1 MRGALLIAKKEFL
14 ELSKDKKTMFFAFVL
29 PFLLYP
35 AIFGM
40 MAKMGRRDEAQ
51 NRNKASRVFVS
62 DPSGVMAGLLAA
74 DAKHFDLVQ
83 KPEGDLKQAIRDQKL
98 ELALDVEP
106 QAAEARQKHETFP
119 LTGTQETSER
129 GCGGATGGE
138 QDRASEGALK
148 GRKTALATRE
158 KGWWR
163 ARLQGLGASA
173 QLAEPLKLTVTN
185 AADVGLEVGKAL
197 GRFLPYLLMIM
208 MYTGSMQHGI
218 YATAG
223 EKERHTLLSLM
234 ATRLPRN
241 QIILG
246 KLLYIF
252 CMGVIAALL
261 NLLSMGIS
269 VAFLSGG
276 TSSSVQAMAAIANP
290 MTLGLTFLIMVPLG
304 LFFSNFILL
313 MGIQARNT
321 IEAGSAITPGIFL
334 VVFLGVFA
342 MAPGVDKMAFLS
354 YIPVVNVC
362 LALRKLFS
370 QQFSWIEYFIAFTMT
385 VGLAGLMTLVS
396 TRILNQ
402 EKALFKM

>member
-14 ELSKDKKTMFFAFVL
+14 ELSKDRKTLFFAFVL

-40 MAKMGRRDEAQ
+40 MAKMAKRDEAQ
-51 NRNKASRVFVS
+51 NRNKASRVYLA
-62 DPSGVMAGLLAA
+62 DPSSAIAGLIQA
-74 DAKHFDLVQ
+74 DPKRFELVP
-83 KPEGDLKQAIRDQKL
+83 KPEGDLRQALRDQKL
-98 ELALDVEP
+98 DLAVEVEP
-106 QAAEARQKHETFP
+106 GAAAALQGHTTFAI
-119 LTGTQETSER
+119 TATTDESER
-129 GCGGATGGE
+129 SAE
-138 QDRASEGALK
+138 IALK
-148 GRKTALATRE
+148 RLRE
-158 KGWWR
+158 VLNGQQKAWIQ
-163 ARLQGLGASA
+163 ARLQVLGASA
-173 QLAEPLKLTVTN
+173 QLAEPLKLEVKN
-185 AADVGLEVGKAL
+185 AADPALEMGKVM
-197 GRFLPYLLMIM
+197 GRILPYLLMIM

-252 CMGVIAALL
+252 SMGVIAALL
-261 NLLSMGIS
+261 NLLSMGLSIP
-269 VAFLSGG
+269 FMSGG
-276 TSSSVQAMAAIANP
+276 STSSAQALAAVANP
-290 MTLGLTFLIMVPLG
+290 MTLGLTFMIMVPLG

-334 VVFLGVFA
+334 VVFLGIFT

-354 YIPVVNVC
+354 YVPVVNVC

-370 QQFSWIEYFIAFTMT
+370 QQFNQMEYLVSFAMT
-385 VGLAGLMTLVS
+385 VGLAGLMTWVS
-396 TRILNQ
+396 TRILNR
-402 EKALFKM
+402 EKALFKA

>member
-40 MAKMGRRDEAQ
+40 MAKMGKRDADQ
-51 NRNKASRVFVS
+51 NRNKASRVYVS
-62 DPSGVMAGLLAA
+62 DPSGALNGILAA
-74 DAKHFDLVQ
+74 NGKLFERVP

-98 ELALDVEP
+98 EMALEVDP
-106 QAAEARQKHETFP
+106 NAAAALQKQQTFT
-119 LTGTQETSER
+119 LTATMDESERTSEI
-129 GCGGATGGE
+129 
-138 QDRASEGALK
+138 ALK
-148 GRKTALATRE
+148 RLKDSLKEQENT
-158 KGWWR
+158 WVQV
-163 ARLQGLGASA
+163 RLQSLGASS
-173 QLAEPLKLTVTN
+173 QLAEPVKLDVKN
-185 AADVGLEVGKAL
+185 AADLTLEIGKIM
-197 GRFLPYLLMIM
+197 GRMLPYLLMIM
-208 MYTGSMQHGI
+208 MYTGAMQHGI

-269 VAFLSGG
+269 MTFLGG
-276 TSSSVQAMAAIANP
+276 GSTSSMQALTAIVNP

-313 MGIQARNT
+313 MGIQAKNT

-334 VVFLGVFA
+334 VVFLGVFT

-354 YIPVVNVC
+354 YVPVVNVC

-370 QQFSWIEYFIAFTMT
+370 QQFSWVEYLIAFAMT

-396 TRILNQ
+396 TRVLNR

>member
-14 ELSKDKKTMFFAFVL
+14 ELSKDRKTMFFAFVL

-40 MAKMGRRDEAQ
+40 MAKMGKRDEAQ
-51 NRNKASRVFVS
+51 NQNKASRVYVS
-62 DPSGVMAGLLAA
+62 DPSGALDGVLAS
-74 DAKHFDLVQ
+74 DAKHFVRVA

-98 ELALDVEP
+98 ELALEVDP
-106 QAAEARQKHETFP
+106 NAAADLLKHETFN
-119 LTGTQETSER
+119 LTATMDESE
-129 GCGGATGGE
+129 
-138 QDRASEGALK
+138 RASEVAMKRLK
-148 GRKTALATRE
+148 DALATQE
-158 KGWWR
+158 KTWVQG
-163 ARLQGLGASA
+163 RLQSLGASS
-173 QLAEPLKLTVTN
+173 QLAEPLKLEVKN
-185 AADVGLEVGKAL
+185 AADSALEIGKFM
-197 GRFLPYLLMIM
+197 GRLLPYMLMIM

-261 NLLSMGIS
+261 NLLSMGLS
-269 VAFLSGG
+269 VAFMGSGSAG
-276 TSSSVQAMAAIANP
+276 SMQAMAAIANP
-290 MTLGLTFLIMVPLG
+290 MTLGLTFMIMVPLG

-334 VVFLGVFA
+334 VVFLGVFT

-354 YIPVVNVC
+354 YVPVVNVC

-370 QQFSWIEYFIAFTMT
+370 QQFSWMEYLIAFAMT

>member
-14 ELSKDKKTMFFAFVL
+14 ELSKDRKTMFFAFVL

-40 MAKMGRRDEAQ
+40 MAKMGKRDEAQ
-51 NRNKASRVFVS
+51 NQNKASRVFVA
-62 DPSGVMAGLLAA
+62 DPSGVLDGILAS
-74 DAKHFDLVQ
+74 DARHFERVS

-98 ELALDVEP
+98 ELALEVGP
-106 QAAEARQKHETFP
+106 GAALALQRHETFT
-119 LTGTQETSER
+119 LSAITDESE
-129 GCGGATGGE
+129 
-138 QDRASEGALK
+138 RASEVALK
-148 GRKTALATRE
+148 RLKDALSTQEKTWVQ
-158 KGWWR
+158 G
-163 ARLQGLGASA
+163 RLQALGASP
-173 QLAEPLKLTVTN
+173 QLAEPVKLDVKN
-185 AADVGLEVGKAL
+185 AADSALEIGKFM
-197 GRFLPYLLMIM
+197 GRLLPYMLMIM

-269 VAFLSGG
+269 IGFIGG
-276 TSSSVQAMAAIANP
+276 GSASSMQAVTAIVNP

-334 VVFLGVFA
+334 VVFLGVFT
-342 MAPGVDKMAFLS
+342 MAPGVDKMAFLT
-354 YIPVVNVC
+354 YVPVVNVC
-362 LALRKLFS
+362 LALRKMFS
-370 QQFSWIEYFIAFTMT
+370 QQPNWFEYAIAFVMT

>member
-14 ELSKDKKTMFFAFVL
+14 ELSKDRKTLFFAFVL

-40 MAKMGRRDEAQ
+40 MAKMSKRDEAQ
-51 NRNKASRVFVS
+51 NRNKASRIYVS
-62 DPSGVMAGLLAA
+62 DPSGALTGVLQG
-74 DAKHFDLVQ
+74 DPKRFELVP
-83 KPEGDLKQAIRDQKL
+83 KPEGDLKQALRDQKL
-98 ELALDVEP
+98 DLALEVAP
-106 QAAEARQKHETFP
+106 GAAAALEKHETF
-119 LTGTQETSER
+119 TVAVSVDESERTSEM
-129 GCGGATGGE
+129 
-138 QDRASEGALK
+138 ALK
-148 GRKTALATRE
+148 RLREAVKGQEKT
-158 KGWWR
+158 WVQ

-173 QLAEPLKLTVTN
+173 QLAEPVKLEVKN
-185 AADVGLEVGKAL
+185 AADTALEMGKVM
-197 GRFLPYLLMIM
+197 GRLLPYLLMIM
-208 MYTGSMQHGI
+208 MYTGAMQHGI

-261 NLLSMGIS
+261 NLLSMG
-269 VAFLSGG
+269 LSIPFMGG
-276 TSSSVQAMAAIANP
+276 GSTGSMQAVAAIANP

-313 MGIQARNT
+313 MGIQAKNT

-334 VVFLGVFA
+334 VVFLGVFT

-354 YIPVVNVC
+354 YVPVVNVC

-370 QQFSWIEYFIAFTMT
+370 QQFSWAEYLIAFAMT
-385 VGLAGLMTLVS
+385 VGLAGIMTLVS
-396 TRILNQ
+396 TRVLNR
-402 EKALFKM
+402 EKALFKA

>member
-40 MAKMGRRDEAQ
+40 MAKMGKRDADQ
-51 NRNKASRVFVS
+51 NRNKASRVYLA
-62 DPSGVMAGLLAA
+62 DPSGMVGKLLKAEP
-74 DAKHFDLVQ
+74 KLFELVA
-83 KPEGDLKQAIRDQKL
+83 KPEGDVKQAIRDQKL
-98 ELALDVEP
+98 EMALEVDPNAANALDK
-106 QAAEARQKHETFP
+106 QQTFTLAATMDE
-119 LTGTQETSER
+119 SE
-129 GCGGATGGE
+129 
-138 QDRASEGALK
+138 RASEIALK
-148 GRKTALATRE
+148 RLKDVLSTQE
-158 KGWWR
+158 KVWVQG
-163 ARLQGLGASA
+163 RLQVLGASS
-173 QLAEPLKLTVTN
+173 QLAEPLKLEVKN
-185 AADVGLEVGKAL
+185 AADLTLEMGKIM
-197 GRFLPYLLMIM
+197 GRMLPYLLMIM
-208 MYTGSMQHGI
+208 MYTGAMQHGI

-252 CMGVIAALL
+252 SMGVIAALL
-261 NLLSMGIS
+261 NLLSMG
-269 VAFLSGG
+269 LSIPFMGG
-276 TSSSVQAMAAIANP
+276 GSATSMQAMAAIANP

-313 MGIQARNT
+313 MGIQAKNT

-334 VVFLGVFA
+334 VVFLGVFT

-354 YIPVVNVC
+354 YVPVVNVC

-370 QQFSWIEYFIAFTMT
+370 QQFSWAEYLVAFAMT

-396 TRILNQ
+396 TRVLNR

>member
-14 ELSKDKKTMFFAFVL
+14 ELSKDRKTLFFAFVL

-40 MAKMGRRDEAQ
+40 MAKMAKRDEDQ
-51 NRNKASRVFVS
+51 NRNKASRIYLA
-62 DPSGVMAGLLAA
+62 DPSGAITDLMRA
-74 DAKHFDLVQ
+74 DPKHFELLP
-83 KPEGDLKQAIRDQKL
+83 KPEGDLRQAIRDQKL
-98 ELALDVEP
+98 DLALDVAP
-106 QAAEARQKHETFP
+106 GATEALQKHATFLIGATVDESEHTSELALKRVKET
-119 LTGTQETSER
+119 LTGQEK
-129 GCGGATGGE
+129 AWI
-138 QDRASEGALK
+138 Q
-148 GRKTALATRE
+148 
-158 KGWWR
+158 
-163 ARLQGLGASA
+163 ARLQTLGASP
-173 QLAEPLKLTVTN
+173 QLAEPLKLEVKN
-185 AADVGLEVGKAL
+185 AADPALEMGKVM
-197 GRFLPYLLMIM
+197 GRLLPYLLMIM

-252 CMGVIAALL
+252 SMGVIAALL
-261 NLLSMGIS
+261 NLLSMG
-269 VAFLSGG
+269 LSIPFMGG
-276 TSSSVQAMAAIANP
+276 GSSNSMQAMAAVANP
-290 MTLGLTFLIMVPLG
+290 ATLGLTFMIMVPLG

-334 VVFLGVFA
+334 VVFLGIFT

-354 YIPVVNVC
+354 YVPVVNVC

-370 QQFSWIEYFIAFTMT
+370 QQFNQLEYLVAFAMT
-385 VGLAGLMTLVS
+385 VGLAAVMTWLS
-396 TRILNQ
+396 TRILNR
-402 EKALFKM
+402 EKALFKA

>member
-14 ELSKDKKTMFFAFVL
+14 ELSKDRKTMFFAFVL

-40 MAKMGRRDEAQ
+40 MAKMGKRDEDN
-51 NRNKASRVFVS
+51 NRNKASRIYLS
-62 DPSGVMAGLLAA
+62 DPSGAMAAVLKA
-74 DAKHFDLVQ
+74 DPKQFELVP

-98 ELALDVEP
+98 ELAVEVDSR
-106 QAAEARQKHETFP
+106 AAEALQKQETF
-119 LTGTQETSER
+119 TVTVTQDESEHTSEL
-129 GCGGATGGE
+129 
-138 QDRASEGALK
+138 ALK
-148 GRKTALATRE
+148 RFQEALKPQQKAWVL
-158 KGWWR
+158 G
-163 ARLQGLGASA
+163 RLQALNASS
-173 QLAEPLKLTVTN
+173 QLADPVKVEVKN
-185 AADVGLEVGKAL
+185 AADTALEIGKML
-197 GRFLPYLLMIM
+197 GRMLPYLLMIM

-246 KLLYIF
+246 KLIYIF
-252 CMGVIAALL
+252 SMGVIAALL

-269 VAFLSGG
+269 IPIMGG
-276 TSSSVQAMAAIANP
+276 SSANSMQAMVAIANP

-304 LFFSNFILL
+304 LFFANFILL

-321 IEAGSAITPGIFL
+321 IEAGTAITPGIFL
-334 VVFLGVFA
+334 VVFLGVFT

-354 YIPVVNVC
+354 YVPVVNVC

-370 QQFSWIEYFIAFTMT
+370 QQFSWAEYLVAFTMT
-385 VGLAGLMTLVS
+385 VGLAGFMTLVS
-396 TRILNQ
+396 TRILNR

>member
-14 ELSKDKKTMFFAFVL
+14 ELSKDRKTMFFAFVL

-40 MAKMGRRDEAQ
+40 MAKMGKRDADQ
-51 NRNKASRVFVS
+51 NRNKASRVYLA
-62 DPSGVMAGLLAA
+62 DPSGTLDRILKA
-74 DAKHFDLVQ
+74 DPQHFNLVAR
-83 KPEGDLKQAIRDQKL
+83 PEGDLKQAIRDQKL
-98 ELALDVEP
+98 ELALEVDP
-106 QAAEARQKHETFP
+106 NAASALEKHQTFN
-119 LTGTQETSER
+119 LTATMDESE
-129 GCGGATGGE
+129 
-138 QDRASEGALK
+138 RASEIALK
-148 GRKTALATRE
+148 RLKDALAIQE
-158 KGWWR
+158 KAWVQG
-163 ARLQGLGASA
+163 RLQVLGASP
-173 QLAEPLKLTVTN
+173 QLAEPVKLEVKN
-185 AADVGLEVGKAL
+185 AADEALEIGKFM
-197 GRFLPYLLMIM
+197 GRLLPYMLMIM

-269 VAFLSGG
+269 MTFLGG
-276 TSSSVQAMAAIANP
+276 SSTSSMQALTAIVNP

-334 VVFLGVFA
+334 VVFLGVFT

-354 YIPVVNVC
+354 DVPVVNVC

-370 QQFSWIEYFIAFTMT
+370 QQPNWTEYAIAFVMT
-385 VGLAGLMTLVS
+385 VGLAGIMTLIS
-396 TRILNQ
+396 TRLLNR

>member
-1 MRGALLIAKKEFL
+1 
-14 ELSKDKKTMFFAFVL
+14 VL
-29 PFLLYP
+29 
-35 AIFGM
+35 
-40 MAKMGRRDEAQ
+40 
-51 NRNKASRVFVS
+51 AS
-62 DPSGVMAGLLAA
+62 DT
-74 DAKHFDLVQ
+74 KHFVRVAR
-83 KPEGDLKQAIRDQKL
+83 PEGDLKQAIRDQKL
-98 ELALDVEP
+98 ELALEVDP
-106 QAAEARQKHETFP
+106 NAAADLLKHETFS
-119 LTGTQETSER
+119 LAVIMDESE
-129 GCGGATGGE
+129 
-138 QDRASEGALK
+138 RASEVAMKRLK
-148 GRKTALATRE
+148 DALATQE
-158 KGWWR
+158 KTWVQG
-163 ARLQGLGASA
+163 RLQSLGASS
-173 QLAEPLKLTVTN
+173 QLAEPLKLEVKN
-185 AADVGLEVGKAL
+185 AADTALEIGKFM
-197 GRFLPYLLMIM
+197 GRLLPYMLMIM

-234 ATRLPRN
+234 ATRLPRS

-261 NLLSMGIS
+261 NLMSMGIS
-269 VAFLSGG
+269 IAFMGG
-276 TSSSVQAMAAIANP
+276 GSASSMQAVSAIVNP

-334 VVFLGVFA
+334 VVFLGVFT
-342 MAPGVDKMAFLS
+342 MAPGVDKMTFLS
-354 YIPVVNVC
+354 YVPVVNVC

-370 QQFSWIEYFIAFTMT
+370 QQFSWMEYLIAFSMT

>member
-14 ELSKDKKTMFFAFVL
+14 ELSKDRKTMFFAFVL

-40 MAKMGRRDEAQ
+40 MAKMGKRDEVKNQ
-51 NRNKASRVFVS
+51 NKASRVYVS
-62 DPSGVMAGLLAA
+62 DPSGALTGVLATEGKLFEIVA
-74 DAKHFDLVQ
+74 R
-83 KPEGDLKQAIRDQKL
+83 PEGDLKQAIRDQKL
-98 ELALDVEP
+98 ELALEVDP
-106 QAAEARQKHETFP
+106 NAAAALQKHETFT
-119 LTGTQETSER
+119 LTAITDESE
-129 GCGGATGGE
+129 
-138 QDRASEGALK
+138 RASEVALK
-148 GRKTALATRE
+148 RLKDALAVQE
-158 KGWWR
+158 KVWVQG
-163 ARLQGLGASA
+163 RLQTLGASS
-173 QLAEPLKLTVTN
+173 QLAEPLKLEVKN
-185 AADVGLEVGKAL
+185 AADTGLEVGKAM

-208 MYTGSMQHGI
+208 MYSGSMQHGI
-218 YATAG
+218 YVTAG

-261 NLLSMGIS
+261 NLLSMG
-269 VAFLSGG
+269 LSMAAIGG
-276 TSSSVQAMAAIANP
+276 GATGSMQAMAAIVNP
-290 MTLGLTFLIMVPLG
+290 VTLGLTFLIMVPLG

-313 MGIQARNT
+313 MGIQAKNT

-334 VVFLGVFA
+334 VVFLGVFT

-354 YIPVVNVC
+354 YVPVVNVC
-362 LALRKLFS
+362 IALRKMFS
-370 QQFSWIEYFIAFTMT
+370 QQPNWVEYAIAFTMT
-385 VGLAGLMTLVS
+385 VGLAGLMTLIS

>member
-1 MRGALLIAKKEFL
+1 
-14 ELSKDKKTMFFAFVL
+14 V
-29 PFLLYP
+29 
-35 AIFGM
+35 
-40 MAKMGRRDEAQ
+40 
-51 NRNKASRVFVS
+51 RNAS
-62 DPSGVMAGLLAA
+62 D
-74 DAKHFDLVQ
+74 
-83 KPEGDLKQAIRDQKL
+83 
-98 ELALDVEP
+98 
-106 QAAEARQKHETFP
+106 
-119 LTGTQETSER
+119 
-129 GCGGATGGE
+129 
-138 QDRASEGALK
+138 
-148 GRKTALATRE
+148 TALE
-158 KGWWR
+158 I
-163 ARLQGLGASA
+163 
-173 QLAEPLKLTVTN
+173 
-185 AADVGLEVGKAL
+185 GKAM

-208 MYTGSMQHGI
+208 MYSGSMQHGI
-218 YATAG
+218 YVTAG

-269 VAFLSGG
+269 IAFMGG
-276 TSSSVQAMAAIANP
+276 GSAGSMQAMAAIANP
-290 MTLGLTFLIMVPLG
+290 MTLGLTFMIMVPLG

-334 VVFLGVFA
+334 VVFLGVFT

-354 YIPVVNVC
+354 YVPVVNVC

-370 QQFSWIEYFIAFTMT
+370 QQFSWVEYLIAFTMT

-396 TRILNQ
+396 IRILNQ

>member
-14 ELSKDKKTMFFAFVL
+14 ELSKDRKTMFFAFVL

-40 MAKMGRRDEAQ
+40 MAKMGKRDADQ
-51 NRNKASRVFVS
+51 NRNKASRVYLV
-62 DPSGVMAGLLAA
+62 DPSSTLERFLKA
-74 DAKHFDLVQ
+74 DPQHFSLVAR
-83 KPEGDLKQAIRDQKL
+83 PEGDLKQAIRDQKL
-98 ELALDVEP
+98 ELALQVDP
-106 QAAEARQKHETFP
+106 NAASALEKHQTFT
-119 LTGTQETSER
+119 LTATMDESEH
-129 GCGGATGGE
+129 
-138 QDRASEGALK
+138 ASETALK
-148 GRKTALATRE
+148 RLKDLLAVQE
-158 KGWWR
+158 KAWVQG
-163 ARLQGLGASA
+163 RLQVLGASA
-173 QLAEPLKLTVTN
+173 QLAEPVKLEVKN
-185 AADVGLEVGKAL
+185 AADEALEIGKFM
-197 GRFLPYLLMIM
+197 GRLLPYMLMIM

-252 CMGVIAALL
+252 SMGVIAALL

-269 VAFLSGG
+269 MTFLGG
-276 TSSSVQAMAAIANP
+276 SSTNSLQALTAIVNP

-313 MGIQARNT
+313 MGIQSRNT

-334 VVFLGVFA
+334 VVFLGVFT

-354 YIPVVNVC
+354 YVPVVNVC

-370 QQFSWIEYFIAFTMT
+370 QQANWTEYAIAFVMT

-396 TRILNQ
+396 TRLLNR

>member
-1 MRGALLIAKKEFL
+1 MRGALLIARKEFL
-14 ELSKDKKTMFFAFVL
+14 ELSKDRKTLFFTFVL

-40 MAKMGRRDEAQ
+40 MAKMGKRDEAQ
-51 NRNKASRVFVS
+51 NRSKASRVYVS
-62 DPSGVMAGLLAA
+62 DPSGVVAPLLKATPGHFELV
-74 DAKHFDLVQ
+74 AK
-83 KPEGDLKQAIRDQKL
+83 PAGDLRQAIRDQKL
-98 ELALDVEP
+98 ELAVDVSAT
-106 QAAEARQKHETFP
+106 AADALQKQETFV
-119 LTGTQETSER
+119 LTATMDESERTSEIALKRLKDAIRTQEKSWV
-129 GCGGATGGE
+129 
-138 QDRASEGALK
+138 Q
-148 GRKTALATRE
+148 
-158 KGWWR
+158 
-163 ARLQGLGASA
+163 ARLQTLGASA
-173 QLAEPLKLTVTN
+173 QLAEPLKLEVKN
-185 AADVGLEVGKAL
+185 AADVTLEVGKVM
-197 GRFLPYLLMIM
+197 GRMLPYLLMIM
-208 MYTGSMQHGI
+208 MYAGSMQHGI

-252 CMGVIAALL
+252 SIGVISALL
-261 NLLSMGIS
+261 NLLSMGLS
-269 VAFLSGG
+269 VATASSGAAG
-276 TSSSVQAMAAIANP
+276 SLQAVAAIANP

-334 VVFLGVFA
+334 VMFLGIFT
-342 MAPGVDKMAFLS
+342 MAPGVEKMTFLA
-354 YIPVVNVC
+354 YVPVVNVC

-370 QQFSWIEYFIAFTMT
+370 QQFSWMEYLVAFTMT
-385 VGLAGLMTLVS
+385 VGLAAIMTLVS

-402 EKALFKM
+402 EKALFKA

>member
-14 ELSKDKKTMFFAFVL
+14 ELSKDRKTMFFAFVL

-40 MAKMGRRDEAQ
+40 MAKMGKRDEAQ
-51 NRNKASRVFVS
+51 NQNKASRVYVS
-62 DPSGVMAGLLAA
+62 DPSDALGGVLAA
-74 DAKHFDLVQ
+74 DTKHFLRVDR
-83 KPEGDLKQAIRDQKL
+83 PEGDLKQAIRDQKL
-98 ELALDVEP
+98 ELALEAAPD
-106 QAAEARQKHETFP
+106 AAEALRRQETFK
-119 LTGTQETSER
+119 LTVTMDESE
-129 GCGGATGGE
+129 
-138 QDRASEGALK
+138 RASELALK
-148 GRKTALATRE
+148 RLKTALATQE
-158 KGWWR
+158 KTWIQG
-163 ARLQGLGASA
+163 RLQSLGASA
-173 QLAEPLKLTVTN
+173 QLAEPLKLEVRN
-185 AADVGLEVGKAL
+185 AADTALEIGKFM
-197 GRFLPYLLMIM
+197 GRLLPYMLMIM

-261 NLLSMGIS
+261 NLLSMGLS
-269 VAFLSGG
+269 VAFMGG
-276 TSSSVQAMAAIANP
+276 GSAGSMQAMAAIANP
-290 MTLGLTFLIMVPLG
+290 MTLGLTFMIMVPLG

-313 MGIQARNT
+313 MGIQAKNT

-334 VVFLGVFA
+334 VVFLGVFT

-354 YIPVVNVC
+354 YVPVVNVC
-362 LALRKLFS
+362 LSLRKLFS
-370 QQFSWIEYFIAFTMT
+370 QQFSWVEYLIAFSMT

-396 TRILNQ
+396 TRVLNQ

>member
-14 ELSKDKKTMFFAFVL
+14 ELSKDRKTLFFAFVL

-40 MAKMGRRDEAQ
+40 MAKMAKRDEAQ
-51 NRNKASRVFVS
+51 NRNKASRIYLA
-62 DPSGVMAGLLAA
+62 DPSGAITGMLQA
-74 DAKHFDLVQ
+74 DPKRFELVP
-83 KPEGDLKQAIRDQKL
+83 KPEGDLKQALRDQKL
-98 ELALDVEP
+98 DLALEAD
-106 QAAEARQKHETFP
+106 QGAAVSLQKHETFT
-119 LTGTQETSER
+119 LAVTVDESEHTSEL
-129 GCGGATGGE
+129 
-138 QDRASEGALK
+138 ALK
-148 GRKTALATRE
+148 RVKEALKDQEKT
-158 KGWWR
+158 WIQ
-163 ARLQGLGASA
+163 ARLQSLGASS
-173 QLAEPLKLTVTN
+173 QLAEPLKLEVKN
-185 AADVGLEVGKAL
+185 AADTTLEMGKVM
-197 GRFLPYLLMIM
+197 GRILPYLLMIM

-252 CMGVIAALL
+252 SMGVIAALL
-261 NLLSMGIS
+261 NLLSMS
-269 VAFLSGG
+269 LSIPFMGG
-276 TSSSVQAMAAIANP
+276 GSTNSMQALAAVANP
-290 MTLGLTFLIMVPLG
+290 MTLGLTFMIMVPLG

-334 VVFLGVFA
+334 VVFLGIFT

-354 YIPVVNVC
+354 YVPVVNVC

-370 QQFSWIEYFIAFTMT
+370 QQFNQLEYLVAFAMT
-385 VGLAGLMTLVS
+385 VGLAGLMTWVS
-396 TRILNQ
+396 TRILNR
-402 EKALFKM
+402 EKALFKA

>member
-14 ELSKDKKTMFFAFVL
+14 ELSKDRKTMFFAFVL

-40 MAKMGRRDEAQ
+40 MAKMGKRDEAQ
-51 NRNKASRVFVS
+51 NQNKASRVSVS
-62 DPSGVMAGLLAA
+62 DPSGALDGVLAA
-74 DAKHFDLVQ
+74 DAKHFVRVA

-98 ELALDVEP
+98 ELALEVDP
-106 QAAEARQKHETFP
+106 NAAAALLKHETFQ
-119 LTGTQETSER
+119 LSATIDESE
-129 GCGGATGGE
+129 
-138 QDRASEGALK
+138 RASELALK
-148 GRKTALATRE
+148 RLKDALAIQE
-158 KGWWR
+158 KTWVQG
-163 ARLQGLGASA
+163 RLQSLGASP
-173 QLAEPLKLTVTN
+173 QLAEPLRLEVKD
-185 AADVGLEVGKAL
+185 AADSTLRMGKL
-197 GRFLPYLLMIM
+197 MGMLLPYMLMIM
-208 MYTGSMQHGI
+208 MYSGSMQHGI

-252 CMGVIAALL
+252 CIGVIAALL
-261 NLLSMGIS
+261 NLLSMG
-269 VAFLSGG
+269 LSIPFIGG
-276 TSSSVQAMAAIANP
+276 GSASSMQAMAAIANP
-290 MTLGLTFLIMVPLG
+290 MTLGLTFMIMVPLG
-304 LFFSNFILL
+304 LFFANFILL

-334 VVFLGVFA
+334 VVFLGVFT
-342 MAPGVDKMAFLS
+342 MAPGVDKMAFLA
-354 YIPVVNVC
+354 YVPVVNVC

-370 QQFSWIEYFIAFTMT
+370 QQFSWMEYLVAFAMT

>member
-14 ELSKDKKTMFFAFVL
+14 ELSKDRKTLFFAFVL

-40 MAKMGRRDEAQ
+40 MAKMAKRDEAQ
-51 NRNKASRVFVS
+51 NRNKASRIYLA
-62 DPSGVMAGLLAA
+62 DPSGAITGMLQA
-74 DAKHFDLVQ
+74 DPKRFELVP
-83 KPEGDLKQAIRDQKL
+83 KPEGDLKQALRDQKL
-98 ELALDVEP
+98 DLALEAD
-106 QAAEARQKHETFP
+106 QGAAVSLQKHETFT
-119 LTGTQETSER
+119 LAVTVDESEHTSEL
-129 GCGGATGGE
+129 
-138 QDRASEGALK
+138 ALK
-148 GRKTALATRE
+148 RVKEALKDQEKT
-158 KGWWR
+158 WIQ
-163 ARLQGLGASA
+163 ARLQSLGASS
-173 QLAEPLKLTVTN
+173 QLAEPLKLEVKN
-185 AADVGLEVGKAL
+185 AADTTLEMGKVM
-197 GRFLPYLLMIM
+197 GRILPYLLMIM

-252 CMGVIAALL
+252 SMGVIAALL
-261 NLLSMGIS
+261 NLLSMS
-269 VAFLSGG
+269 LSIPFMAGG
-276 TSSSVQAMAAIANP
+276 STNSMQALAAVANP
-290 MTLGLTFLIMVPLG
+290 MTLGLTFMIMVPLG

-334 VVFLGVFA
+334 VVFLGIFT

-354 YIPVVNVC
+354 YVPVVNVC

-370 QQFSWIEYFIAFTMT
+370 QQFNQLEYLVAFAMT
-385 VGLAGLMTLVS
+385 VGLAGLMTWVS
-396 TRILNQ
+396 TRILNR
-402 EKALFKM
+402 EKALFKA

>member
-14 ELSKDKKTMFFAFVL
+14 ELSKDKKTMFLAFVL

-40 MAKMGRRDEAQ
+40 MAKMGKRDEAQ
-51 NRNKASRVFVS
+51 NQNKASRIYVS
-62 DPSGVMAGLLAA
+62 DPSGILDGVLAS
-74 DAKHFDLVQ
+74 DTKHFARVA

-98 ELALDVEP
+98 ELALEADP
-106 QAAEARQKHETFP
+106 NAAAALQKHETFAI
-119 LTGTQETSER
+119 TATMDESE
-129 GCGGATGGE
+129 
-138 QDRASEGALK
+138 RASELALKRLKGALASQE
-148 GRKTALATRE
+148 KTWVQ
-158 KGWWR
+158 G
-163 ARLQGLGASA
+163 RLQGLGASA
-173 QLAEPLKLTVTN
+173 QLAEPLKLTVKN
-185 AADVGLEVGKAL
+185 AADDALEIGKFL
-197 GRFLPYLLMIM
+197 GKLLPYMLMIM

-269 VAFLSGG
+269 VAFIGGG
-276 TSSSVQAMAAIANP
+276 TGSSMQAVVAIINP

-313 MGIQARNT
+313 MGIQAKNT

-334 VVFLGVFA
+334 VVFLGVFT

-354 YIPVVNVC
+354 YVPVVNVC

-370 QQFSWIEYFIAFTMT
+370 QQFSWMEYLIAFTMT

>member
-14 ELSKDKKTMFFAFVL
+14 ELSKDRKTMFFIFVL

-40 MAKMGRRDEAQ
+40 MTQMGRRDEDQ
-51 NRNKASRVFVS
+51 NRNKASRVYVS
-62 DPSGVMAGLLAA
+62 DPSGILNDVLAPESRLFQRV
-74 DAKHFDLVQ
+74 AKPD
-83 KPEGDLKQAIRDQKL
+83 GDLKQAIRDQKL
-98 ELALDVEP
+98 ELALDVDP
-106 QAAEARQKHETFP
+106 NAADALQRHQTFR
-119 LTGTQETSER
+119 LTATMDESE
-129 GCGGATGGE
+129 
-138 QDRASEGALK
+138 RASEVALK
-148 GRKTALATRE
+148 RLKDALSIKE
-158 KGWWR
+158 KAWVQG
-163 ARLQGLGASA
+163 RLQSLGASS
-173 QLAEPLKLTVTN
+173 QLAEPLKLEVKN
-185 AADVGLEVGKAL
+185 AADTGLEAGKAL

-208 MYTGSMQHGI
+208 MYSNSMQPGI

-223 EKERHTLLSLM
+223 EKERHTLLSLL

-252 CMGVIAALL
+252 CMGVTGALL
-261 NLLSMGIS
+261 NLLSMGLS
-269 VAFLSGG
+269 MAFLAGG
-276 TSSSVQAMAAIANP
+276 TAGSFQTMAAIINP

-313 MGIQARNT
+313 MGVQARNT
-321 IEAGSAITPGIFL
+321 IEAGSAITPGIFI
-334 VVFLGVFA
+334 VVFLGVFT

-354 YIPVVNVC
+354 YVPVLNVC

-370 QQFSWIEYFIAFTMT
+370 QQFSWAEYLVAFAMT

-396 TRILNQ
+396 TRLLNR